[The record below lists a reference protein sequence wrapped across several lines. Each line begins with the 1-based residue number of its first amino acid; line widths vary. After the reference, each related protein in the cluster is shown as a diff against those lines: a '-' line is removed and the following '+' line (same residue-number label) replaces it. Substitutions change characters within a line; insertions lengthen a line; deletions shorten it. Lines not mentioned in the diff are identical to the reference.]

1 MVFRRYMVRIM
12 YDCNENFMFESE
24 NQILRFSDTRNEKVF
39 SIKCYW
45 KDYVSFYMKTVNFFM
60 NEFLAW
66 KY

>member
-1 MVFRRYMVRIM
+1 MVRII

-24 NQILRFSDTRNEKVF
+24 NQILRFSDIRNEKVF